1 MEVTV
6 LHIEVTNRCTLE
18 CPACPR
24 TTWKNILKRPVE
36 KADLDID
43 SFEKFLDCK
52 GGKKIE
58 RLLLCGDYGDC
69 IYYPHLFEFI
79 QRFRHKKFDL
89 MTNGSYRPK
98 EFWQKLSE
106 LLGEGDTIT
115 FGIDGLEDTNH
126 LYRKNSDWPSIM
138 LALDIMS
145 KSKAKV
151 LWQTIVFSFNH
162 DKLKEIK
169 KFAESKGA
177 EFFAIKTHR
186 YGDDSLRPPEELI
199 EINYEFREEFN
210 SNTPIVIEPQCET
223 ERVVTSDGYFLP
235 CDWIRNPQTFYKS
248 DLWKNRSDWIDNLLI
263 NQISLDQ
270 GIELVKKWKNLV
282 LEKSVNGSPNLD
294 QICKMR
300 CRKGCIKSNILKFST
315 NE

>member
-1 MEVTV
+1 MDLTT

-43 SFEKFLDCK
+43 SFEKFLDCA

-58 RLLLCGDYGDC
+58 RLMLCGDYGDC

-115 FGIDGLEDTNH
+115 FGIDGLEDDNNQ
-126 LYRKNSDWPSIM
+126 YRKNSDWPSVM

-145 KSKAKV
+145 KSKVKV
-151 LWQTIVFSFNH
+151 LWQTIVFSFNYE
-162 DKLKEIK
+162 KLKKIK

-186 YGDDSLRPPEELI
+186 YGDNSLRPPEKLI
-199 EINYEFREEFN
+199 EINYEFKEEFN
-210 SNTPIVIEPQCET
+210 SNTPVVIEPQCET
-223 ERVVTSDGYFLP
+223 ERVVTSNGYFLP

-248 DLWKNRSDWIDNLLI
+248 DLWKNRSQWIDNLLI
-263 NQISLDQ
+263 NQITLDQ
-270 GIELVKKWKNLV
+270 GLELIKNWKNLI
-282 LEKSVNGSPNLD
+282 LEKVANGSSDID

-300 CRKGCIKSNILKFST
+300 CRKGCVKSNILKFNT